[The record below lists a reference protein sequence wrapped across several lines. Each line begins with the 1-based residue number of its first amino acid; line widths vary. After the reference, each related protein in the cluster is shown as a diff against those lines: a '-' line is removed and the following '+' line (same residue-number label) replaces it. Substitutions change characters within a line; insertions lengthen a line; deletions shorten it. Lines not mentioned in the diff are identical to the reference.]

1 MKKFILKNYYQ
12 FRVTIIEI
20 RLFFLKNDLE
30 FLESADWE
38 TSRTWKKILAL
49 SAKGISYQIKIQEL

>member
-30 FLESADWE
+30 FLESADWQ
-38 TSRTWKKILAL
+38 TSRIWKKISAL
-49 SAKGISYQIKIQEL
+49 SAKGISFQIKIQNL